1 MPQTLHFAAL
11 SGKSFDKAQRALQAA
26 FGEALRDLQLGEG
39 ADAATDAASDASTDA
54 QGQPVAHSGDGDEW
68 AYLSATLA
76 DGTQLSLTRTDGF
89 DTIATWVAGAPTG
102 VNWQL
107 MLTREAG
114 LDTTRV
120 EQVCEALHAALGARL
135 AVYRMA

>member
-11 SGKSFDKAQRALQAA
+11 SGKSLDKAQRALEAA
-26 FGEALRDLQLGEG
+26 LGATLAELRSGEG
-39 ADAATDAASDASTDA
+39 ADVQAPD
-54 QGQPVAHSGDGDEW
+54 GEGDEW
-68 AYLSATLA
+68 AFLSASLQ
-76 DGTQLSLTRTDGF
+76 DGTQLNLTRTDGF

-114 LDTTRV
+114 LDTALV
-120 EQVCEALHAALGARL
+120 ERICETLHAALGARL

>member
-11 SGKSFDKAQRALQAA
+11 SGKSLDKARLALETALGDALTALQS
-26 FGEALRDLQLGEG
+26 GEG
-39 ADAATDAASDASTDA
+39 ADAPAPPEGKDNS
-54 QGQPVAHSGDGDEW
+54 DGDEW
-68 AYLSATLA
+68 VYLSANLQ
-76 DGTQLSLTRTDGF
+76 DGTQLNLTRTDGF

-107 MLTREAG
+107 MLTRDAG
-114 LDTTRV
+114 LDTAQV
-120 EQVCEALHAALGARL
+120 ERICETLHAALGARL

>member
-11 SGKSFDKAQRALQAA
+11 SGKSFDKAQRAL
-26 FGEALRDLQLGEG
+26 EASLGDTLAELQCGEG
-39 ADAATDAASDASTDA
+39 ADEHAPDD
-54 QGQPVAHSGDGDEW
+54 HGDGDEW
-68 AYLSATLA
+68 AYLSASLQ
-76 DGTQLSLTRTDGF
+76 DGTQLNLTRTDGF

-114 LDTTRV
+114 LDTALV
-120 EQVCEALHAALGARL
+120 ERICETLHAALGARL

>member
-11 SGKSFDKAQRALQAA
+11 SGKSFDKARRAL
-26 FGEALRDLQLGEG
+26 EATLGDTLAELHCDEG
-39 ADAATDAASDASTDA
+39 ADEQAPEDHD
-54 QGQPVAHSGDGDEW
+54 DGDEW
-68 AYLSATLA
+68 VYLSAILQ
-76 DGTQLSLTRTDGF
+76 DGTQLNLTRTDGF

-114 LDTTRV
+114 LDTAQV
-120 EQVCEALHAALGARL
+120 ERICETLHAALGARL

>member
-11 SGKSFDKAQRALQAA
+11 SGKSLDKAQRALETAL
-26 FGEALRDLQLGEG
+26 GEALTELRSGEG
-39 ADAATDAASDASTDA
+39 ADTQAPE
-54 QGQPVAHSGDGDEW
+54 GEGDEW
-68 AYLSATLA
+68 VYLSASLQ
-76 DGTQLSLTRTDGF
+76 DGTQLNLTRTDGF

-114 LDTTRV
+114 LDTALV
-120 EQVCEALHAALGARL
+120 ERICEALHAALGARL

>member
-11 SGKSFDKAQRALQAA
+11 SGKSLDKARLALEAALGDALTALQS
-26 FGEALRDLQLGEG
+26 GEG
-39 ADAATDAASDASTDA
+39 ADAPAPDGMGNDD
-54 QGQPVAHSGDGDEW
+54 GDGDEW
-68 AYLSATLA
+68 VYLSARLQ
-76 DGTQLSLTRTDGF
+76 DGTQLNLTRTDGF

-114 LDTTRV
+114 LDTALV
-120 EQVCEALHAALGARL
+120 ERICETLHAALGARL

>member
-11 SGKSFDKAQRALQAA
+11 SGKSFDKARHALEAA
-26 FGEALRDLQLGEG
+26 LGDTLAELQCGEG
-39 ADAATDAASDASTDA
+39 ADEHAPDD
-54 QGQPVAHSGDGDEW
+54 HGDGDEW
-68 AYLSATLA
+68 AYLSASLQ
-76 DGTQLSLTRTDGF
+76 DGTQLNLTRTDGF

-114 LDTTRV
+114 LDTALV
-120 EQVCEALHAALGARL
+120 ERICETLHAALGARL